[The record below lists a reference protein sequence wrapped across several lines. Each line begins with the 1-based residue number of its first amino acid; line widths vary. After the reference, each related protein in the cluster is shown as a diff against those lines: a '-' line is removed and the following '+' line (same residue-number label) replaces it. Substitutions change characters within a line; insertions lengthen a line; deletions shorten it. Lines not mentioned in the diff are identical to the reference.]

1 MADIKDLRNLNESE
15 LFWYI
20 RNNVNY
26 VNQQLTQLENADIG
40 HGSNAYRYVQ
50 NKLRNRSFMTYNKNG
65 DVRFLSKSKEIRN
78 LSRND
83 LYAMAQYIQ
92 NYKNTKTGTVEKY
105 ETLQEE
111 IRKSLN
117 KYLESKDIEKQ
128 LSKSDMESLFKGSDW
143 DKNLRSSDRLF
154 QIVDKYGVDVARF
167 WIDELGKGQSILE
180 EEEALEKRYAQLNQ
194 NDRGKEE
201 TSDFSGKLFT

>member
-1 MADIKDLRNLNESE
+1 MADIKDLRKLNESE
-15 LFWYI
+15 LFWYV
-20 RNNVNY
+20 RNNVNV
-26 VNQQLTQLENADIG
+26 VNQKLTQLENADIG
-40 HGSNAYRYVQ
+40 HSSNAYKYVQ

-65 DVRFLSKSKEIRN
+65 DVRFISKSKEIRN

-105 ETLQEE
+105 NILQEE

-117 KYLESKDIEKQ
+117 KYLESQDINKQ
-128 LSKSDMESLFKGSDW
+128 LSKSEMERLFKGADW

-154 QIVDKYGVDVARF
+154 QIVEKYGVDVARF
-167 WIDELGKGQSILE
+167 WIDELGRGQSILE
-180 EEEALEKRYAQLNQ
+180 EEEALEKRYAELNQ
-194 NDRGKEE
+194 NDRGEKE

>member
-1 MADIKDLRNLNESE
+1 MADNKDLRKLNESE
-15 LFWYI
+15 LFWYV
-20 RNNVNY
+20 RDNVNF
-26 VNQQLTQLENADIG
+26 VNQKLTQLETVDIG
-40 HGSNAYRYVQ
+40 HSSNAYRYVQ

-105 ETLQEE
+105 EALQEE

-128 LSKSDMESLFKGSDW
+128 LSKSDMEVLFKDSDW
-143 DKNLRSSDRLF
+143 DKNLSSSNRLF
-154 QIVDKYGVDVARF
+154 QIVAKYGVDVARF

-194 NDRGKEE
+194 NDRGEKE

>member
-1 MADIKDLRNLNESE
+1 MADTKDLKKLNESE

-26 VNQQLTQLENADIG
+26 VNQKLTQIENADIG

-65 DVRFLSKSKEIRN
+65 DVRFQSKSKEIRN

-105 ETLQEE
+105 NALQED
-111 IRKSLN
+111 IRKTLN
-117 KYLESKDIEKQ
+117 EYLESKDISKQ
-128 LSKSDMESLFKGSDW
+128 LSKSDMEVLFKYSDW

-154 QIVDKYGVDVARF
+154 QIVDKYGLDVARF

-180 EEEALEKRYAQLNQ
+180 EEEELKKKYAQLNQ
-194 NDRGKEE
+194 IDRGEKE

>member
-1 MADIKDLRNLNESE
+1 MADNKDLRNFNESQ

-26 VNQQLTQLENADIG
+26 VNQQLTEIENAEKENE
-40 HGSNAYRYVQ
+40 SNAYRYVQ
-50 NKLRNRSFMTYNKNG
+50 SKLRNRSFMTVNKNG
-65 DVRFLSKSKEIRN
+65 DIRFIGKSKDIRN

-83 LYAMAQYIQ
+83 LFAMAQYLQ
-92 NYKNTKTGTVEKY
+92 NYKNTETGTLLKLKKLQKRTL
-105 ETLQEE
+105 ETL
-111 IRKSLN
+111 N
-117 KYLESKDIEKQ
+117 KTLAMQGIKQ
-128 LSKSDMESLFKGSDW
+128 LSQSDMERLFKGSDW

-167 WIDELGKGQSILE
+167 WIDELGTGMSLLE
-180 EEEALEKRYAQLNQ
+180 EEDELRKKYDELHK
-194 NDRGKEE
+194 NDRGEEE

>member
-1 MADIKDLRNLNESE
+1 MADTKNLRNLNESE
-15 LFWYI
+15 LFWYV
-20 RNNVNY
+20 RDNVNA
-26 VNQQLTQLENADIG
+26 VNQKLTQLENADIG

-50 NKLRNRSFMTYNKNG
+50 NKLRNRSFMTFNKNG

-117 KYLESKDIEKQ
+117 KYLESKDIEKK
-128 LSKSDMESLFKGSDW
+128 LSKSDMEVLFKDSDW

-194 NDRGKEE
+194 NDRGEEE

>member
-1 MADIKDLRNLNESE
+1 MADTKNLKKLNESE

-26 VNQQLTQLENADIG
+26 VNQQLTTIENSDKENE
-40 HGSNAYRYVQ
+40 SNAYRYVQ
-50 NKLRNRSFMTYNKNG
+50 NKLRNRSFMTINKNG
-65 DVRFLSKSKEIRN
+65 DIRFIGKSKDIRN
-78 LSRND
+78 LNRND
-83 LYAMAQYIQ
+83 LFAMAQYIQ
-92 NYKNTKTGTVEKY
+92 NYKNTETGTVSKLKKLQKRTL
-105 ETLQEE
+105 ETL
-111 IRKSLN
+111 N
-117 KYLESKDIEKQ
+117 KNLKMQGIKQ
-128 LSKSDMESLFKGSDW
+128 LSQSDMERLFKGSDW

-180 EEEALEKRYAQLNQ
+180 EEEELKKRYAQLNQ
-194 NDRGKEE
+194 NDRGEEE

>member
-1 MADIKDLRNLNESE
+1 MADTKNLKKLNESE
-15 LFWYI
+15 LFWYV
-20 RNNVNY
+20 RDNVNF
-26 VNQQLTQLENADIG
+26 VNQKLTQLENSEIG
-40 HGSNAYRYVQ
+40 HSSNAYRYVQ

-65 DVRFLSKSKEIRN
+65 DVRFKSKSKEIRN

-92 NYKNTKTGTVEKY
+92 NYKKTKTGTVEKH
-105 ETLQEE
+105 EKLQEE
-111 IRKSLN
+111 IRTSVN
-117 KYLESKDIEKQ
+117 KYLESKDINKQ
-128 LSKSDMESLFKGSDW
+128 LSKSDMEVLFKDSDW

-167 WIDELGKGQSILE
+167 WIDELGKGMSILE
-180 EEEALEKRYAQLNQ
+180 EEEELKKKYAQLNQ
-194 NDRGKEE
+194 NDRGEQD

>member
-1 MADIKDLRNLNESE
+1 MADTKDLRKLNESE
-15 LFWYI
+15 LFWYV
-20 RNNVNY
+20 RNNVNA
-26 VNQQLTQLENADIG
+26 VNQKLTQLEKADIE

-65 DVRFLSKSKEIRN
+65 DVRFLSKNKEIRN

-105 ETLQEE
+105 EKLQEE
-111 IRKSLN
+111 IQKSLN
-117 KYLESKDIEKQ
+117 KYLESKGMEKQ
-128 LSKSDMESLFKGSDW
+128 LSKSDMEVLFKNSDW

-154 QIVDKYGVDVARF
+154 QIVEKYGVDVARF

-194 NDRGKEE
+194 NDRGEKETFE
-201 TSDFSGKLFT
+201 FSGKLFT

>member
-1 MADIKDLRNLNESE
+1 MADNKDLHKLNESE
-15 LFWYI
+15 LFWYV
-20 RNNVNY
+20 RNNVNV
-26 VNQQLTQLENADIG
+26 VNQKLTQLENADIG
-40 HGSNAYRYVQ
+40 HGSNTYRYVQ

-105 ETLQEE
+105 EALQEE
-111 IRKSLN
+111 IRTSLN

-128 LSKSDMESLFKGSDW
+128 LSKSDMEVLFKDSDW

-154 QIVDKYGVDVARF
+154 QIVEKYGVDVARF

-194 NDRGKEE
+194 NDRGEKE

>member
-1 MADIKDLRNLNESE
+1 MADNRDLRKLNESE
-15 LFWYI
+15 LFWYV
-20 RNNVNY
+20 RNNVNF
-26 VNQQLTQLENADIG
+26 VNQKLTQIENADIG
-40 HGSNAYRYVQ
+40 HSSNAYRYVQ

-65 DVRFLSKSKEIRN
+65 DVRFLSKSEEIRN

-105 ETLQEE
+105 DALQEQ
-111 IRKSLN
+111 IRESLN
-117 KYLESKDIEKQ
+117 KYLESKDINKQ
-128 LSKSDMESLFKGSDW
+128 MSKSDMEVLFKDSDW

-154 QIVDKYGVDVARF
+154 QIVEKYGVDVARF

-180 EEEALEKRYAQLNQ
+180 EEEELKKKYAQLNQ
-194 NDRGKEE
+194 IDRGEEE

>member
-1 MADIKDLRNLNESE
+1 MADTKNLRNLNESE
-15 LFWYI
+15 LFWYV
-20 RNNVNY
+20 RDNVNA
-26 VNQQLTQLENADIG
+26 VNQKLTQLENADIG

-50 NKLRNRSFMTYNKNG
+50 NKLRNRSFMTFNKNG

-117 KYLESKDIEKQ
+117 KYLESKDIEKK
-128 LSKSDMESLFKGSDW
+128 LSKSDMEVLFKDSDW

-194 NDRGKEE
+194 NDRGEKE
-201 TSDFSGKLFT
+201 TSDFSGKLFS